1 MILVTGGTGF
11 IGSHLLDHL
20 RALGEPVRCLVRPR
34 AVVRRLPAGVEQ
46 CPGDLAS
53 GEGLEHALCGAD
65 TVIHLAGVTKAL
77 RPDEYGRGNALAT
90 GNLLRALAGRAS
102 RLVHVSSL
110 AAIGPSPDGKPVD
123 EDAPPRPLTAY
134 GRSKLEAER
143 LVKEL
148 APAAVI
154 VRPPAVYGPRDTD
167 IFRLLKSIANGV
179 ALEITGPERWI
190 SMIYVADLVEGILAA
205 ARTPRAAGRAYFLAY
220 PKPVSWGELR
230 DTAGRI
236 MGRHPRVLRIPA
248 AAANCVG
255 YCAEVWSRIQ
265 SKPSII
271 SREKIAEAQCRWWTV
286 DTRRAASELGF
297 EARTSLE
304 RGLAETLA
312 WYKEAGW
319 LKY

>member
-1 MILVTGGTGF
+1 MTLVTGGTGF
-11 IGSHLLDHL
+11 IGSHLLEKL
-20 RALGEPVRCLVRPR
+20 SALGEPVRCLARPR
-34 AVVRRLPAGVEQ
+34 AVPRLLPEGVQE

-53 GEGLEHALCGAD
+53 GQGLEQALSGAD

-77 RPDEYGRGNALAT
+77 RPDDYRRGNALGT
-90 GNLLRALAGRAS
+90 GNLLRAMGRRAI

-110 AAIGPSPDGKPVD
+110 AAIGPSADGTPLD
-123 EDAPPRPLTAY
+123 EDAEPRPLTNY

-148 APAAVI
+148 SPEAVI
-154 VRPPAVYGPRDTD
+154 VRPAAVYGPRDTD
-167 IFRLLKSIANGV
+167 VFQLLKSIANGV
-179 ALEITGPERWI
+179 ALEIAGPERWI
-190 SMIYVADLVEGILAA
+190 SMIYVADLVDGILAA
-205 ARTPRAAGRAYFLAY
+205 ARTPRAAGRVYFLAY
-220 PKPVSWGELR
+220 PKPVAWGELR
-230 DTAGRI
+230 DTAARVIGR
-236 MGRHPRVLRIPA
+236 RPRVLCIPEGVA
-248 AAANCVG
+248 RRVG

-265 SKPSII
+265 GRPSII

-286 DTRRAASELGF
+286 DTRRATAELGF

-304 RGLAETLA
+304 QGLAATLA